1 MNIIWKGSPNYG
13 TTRFGNN
20 IEYIVCHWIVGTL
33 ASADAVFANPNSD
46 VSAHYAVGN
55 GEIHQYVKESNTAWH
70 AGNQTANRKSIGIE
84 HQGSPTMPITDATY
98 NTSADLIADI
108 CRRYGKRFPLRPH
121 NDFVRTAC
129 PGMLDLNRLNKLVD
143 QRLNTNQQGDDM
155 ITANDRDPIRVI
167 SSEVKG
173 WDFDA
178 VHNGTWDSREIS
190 AWTGKQW
197 HDFIMQGWVEGA
209 AFRAARNQKMRDYDV
224 LAKQVQELSARPTK
238 AELEAITNQLKVS
251 ADKVAELEKQVT
263 QEQANETEAEAIV
276 QQGQSWLQKLLNWR
290 KK

>member
-1 MNIIWKGSPNYG
+1 MTTWIGSPNYSAG
-13 TTRFGNN
+13 RGGKA
-20 IEYIVCHWIVGTL
+20 IEFIVCHWIVGDVP
-33 ASADAVFANPNSD
+33 AADAAFTNPAKKT
-46 VSAHYAVGN
+46 SAHYAVGN
-55 GEIHQYVKESNTAWH
+55 GIVHQYVKEQDTAWH
-70 AGNQTANRKSIGIE
+70 AGNFDINQRSIGIE
-84 HQGSPTMPITDATY
+84 HRGAPTMPITDATY

-108 CRRYGKRFPLRPH
+108 CRRHVKRFALRAH
-121 NDFVRTAC
+121 REFYATAC
-129 PGMLDLNRLNKLVD
+129 PGTLDLNKLNRLVD
-143 QRLNTNQQGDDM
+143 QRLTANQQGDDM

-178 VHNGTWDSREIS
+178 VHKGTWDAREVS

-209 AFRAARNQKMRDYDV
+209 AFRATRNQKMRDYDV
-224 LAKQVQELSARPTK
+224 LVKQLAESKTK
-238 AELEAITNQLKVS
+238 AEYEAVAAQAKVS
-251 ADKVAELEKQVT
+251 ADRVAELEKKIAE
-263 QEQANETEAEAIV
+263 EQANETEAEAIV

>member
-13 TTRFGNN
+13 ITRFGNN

-84 HQGSPTMPITDATY
+84 HQGSPTMPITDAVY
-98 NTSADLIADI
+98 NSSADLIADI
-108 CRRYGKRFPLRPH
+108 CRRYGKRFPLRRH
-121 NDFVRTAC
+121 SEFVATAC
-129 PGMLDLNRLNKLVD
+129 PGTLDLNKLNRLVDERLNNKGVVMDTQDGQWLYQVALKRPAENTSAGSAGQWNGLKPAEAMKRVSETAEYAALNAKLS
-143 QRLNTNQQGDDM
+143 GY
-155 ITANDRDPIRVI
+155 
-167 SSEVKG
+167 
-173 WDFDA
+173 DA
-178 VHNGTWDSREIS
+178 LV
-190 AWTGKQW
+190 
-197 HDFIMQGWVEGA
+197 
-209 AFRAARNQKMRDYDV
+209 
-224 LAKQVQELSARPTK
+224 KQVSELSARPTK
-238 AELEAITNQLKVS
+238 AELDAVVTNLKLSEAKVS
-251 ADKVAELEKQVT
+251 ELEKQVIA
-263 QEQANETEAEAIV
+263 EQANETEAEAIV

>member
-13 TTRFGNN
+13 KTRFGNN
-20 IEYIVCHWIVGTL
+20 VEFIVVHWIVGTL
-33 ASADAVFANPNSD
+33 QSADAVFANPNNQ
-46 VSAHYAVGN
+46 VSAHYGVGN
-55 GEIHQYVKESNTAWH
+55 GIIHQYVKESDTAWH

-129 PGMLDLNRLNKLVD
+129 PGTLDLNRLNKLVD

-173 WDFDA
+173 WDFDQ
-178 VHNGTWDSREIS
+178 VHKGTWDSREVS
-190 AWTGKQW
+190 AWTGRRW
-197 HDFIMQGWVEGA
+197 HDFIMQGWNEGA
-209 AFRAARNQKMRDYDV
+209 SFRAARNQKMRDYDV
-224 LAKQVQELSARPTK
+224 LVKQLAESKTK
-238 AELEAITNQLKVS
+238 AEYEAVAAQAKVS
-251 ADKVAELEKQVT
+251 ADRVAELEKKIAE
-263 QEQANETEAEAIV
+263 EQANETEAEAIV